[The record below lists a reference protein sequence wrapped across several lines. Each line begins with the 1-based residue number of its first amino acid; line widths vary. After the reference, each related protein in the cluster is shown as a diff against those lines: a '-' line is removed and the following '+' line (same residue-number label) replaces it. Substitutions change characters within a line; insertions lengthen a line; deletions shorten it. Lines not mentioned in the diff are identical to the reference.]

1 VIGDAAQNPK
11 WNLYASSTYYFQWKP
26 EVWSP
31 KPSNINGGKGDPNA
45 TLIDLD
51 EDTEKAVGYMRY
63 RHNEG
68 ANLVYTDGHAKYA
81 RKGSLKLRQFRYEF
95 QTQ

>member
-1 VIGDAAQNPK
+1 
-11 WNLYASSTYYFQWKP
+11 
-26 EVWSP
+26 
-31 KPSNINGGKGDPNA
+31 
-45 TLIDLD
+45 
-51 EDTEKAVGYMRY
+51 MRY